1 MENIIWSSNITKDKL
16 LNSSKEEKL
25 TKLIEL
31 GYDPEML
38 MDADLDDVIASDDT
52 TSDKDLEEFDDV
64 IAPEIENQTYNGIVL
79 LVDADGSGFASYA
92 RDIID
97 ISSDIESYTLV
108 EDDNG
113 LALITKAKD
122 SHRHDL
128 YAIPED
134 PDKLKDFIEV
144 CLSYKLT
151 EVQSM
156 YDELDYLEA
165 IEKVKDEVLDDP
177 MWIDN
182 YCDFSAVADVCDRI
196 TMKNSLV
203 TESVN
208 LNEVKAKDPETLAKE
223 YEEIKALSNEYGK
236 EYFTSMPFSAFED
249 DPITIEAQY
258 PNFAKVVKAFFKE
271 MLDEDPN
278 DPEAM
283 DFQWDSGIDDHDW
296 DILMTLCEK
305 LVTKNQKGEYPNMQ
319 IEKVFKNGFD
329 DGLSEN

>member
-25 TKLIEL
+25 AKLIEL

-38 MDADLDDVIASDDT
+38 MTADLDDVIASDDT
-52 TSDKDLEEFDDV
+52 TFDKDLEEFDDV

-97 ISSDIESYTLV
+97 ISSDIESYTLI

-113 LALITKAKD
+113 LALITEAKE

-134 PDKLKDFIEV
+134 PDRLKDFIEV
-144 CLSYKLT
+144 CLSSKLT

-156 YDELDYLEA
+156 YEEIDYLEA

-182 YCDFSAVADVCDRI
+182 YCDFKSVAEVCDRI
-196 TMKNSLV
+196 TMKESLV

-223 YEEIKALSNEYGK
+223 YEEIKALSDEYGK

-283 DFQWDSGIDDHDW
+283 DYQWDSGLDDHDW

-305 LVTKNQKGEYPNMQ
+305 LVTQNQKGEYPNMQ

>member
-1 MENIIWSSNITKDKL
+1 MENIIWASNITKDKL

-25 TKLIEL
+25 AKLIEL

-38 MDADLDDVIASDDT
+38 MTADLDDVIASDDT
-52 TSDKDLEEFDDV
+52 TFDSDLEEFDDV
-64 IAPEIENQTYNGIVL
+64 IAPEIENQTYNGIIL
-79 LVDADGSGFASYA
+79 LVDANGDGFSSYA

-97 ISSDIESYTLV
+97 ISSDIENYTLV
-108 EDDNG
+108 EDDSG
-113 LALITKAKD
+113 LALITEGNG
-122 SHRHDL
+122 SHRYDL
-128 YAIPED
+128 FAIPEEQD
-134 PDKLKDFIEV
+134 RLKDFIEV

-156 YDELDYLEA
+156 YEDIDYLEA
-165 IEKVKDEVLDDP
+165 IEKVKEDVLDDP

-182 YCDFSAVADVCDRI
+182 YCDFSAVADVCNRI

-223 YEEIKALSNEYGK
+223 YEEIKALSDEYGK
-236 EYFTSMPFSAFED
+236 EYFTSKPFSAFED

-283 DFQWDSGIDDHDW
+283 DLQWDSGLDDHDW
-296 DILMTLCEK
+296 DVLMAVCKK
-305 LVTKNQKGEYPNMQ
+305 LVTKNSKGEYPNVQ
-319 IEKVFKNGFD
+319 IEKIFKNDFN
-329 DGLSEN
+329 DGLLEN